1 MTAPRIVFG
10 RSTRRLKARRAASTA
25 ARRSTAAARV
35 DTVAARASTAA
46 ARASTAAASTARRAR
61 ARQTA
66 SVTAATAARRTSVAT
81 TRPRRKRRD
90 KLYLNMSYQYVVR
103 HRQRYLVWSYMSDI
117 DNSRCE
123 SEFYQKTDD
132 IIVNTVSFS
141 IYLSNLTKLMTL
153 LQYGWYCFWENILES
168 KAACAKELLKPHCK
182 NFPM

>member
-25 ARRSTAAARV
+25 AHRSTAAARV
-35 DTVAARASTAA
+35 DTAA

-103 HRQRYLVWSYMSDI
+103 YRQQYLVWSYMSDT

-123 SEFYQKTDD
+123 SAFYQKTDA

-141 IYLSNLTKLMTL
+141 IY
-153 LQYGWYCFWENILES
+153 FV
-168 KAACAKELLKPHCK
+168 KPHQANDVVAIRLILLLRKHFGIKSSVC
-182 NFPM
+182 